1 MSRLF
6 AGAVLAVVLLGSTL
20 LLATPS
26 AKSCSAGC
34 CSRPADCFHPS
45 CCVKH

>member
-6 AGAVLAVVLLGSTL
+6 ASIVLTGLLLGGTL
-20 LLATPS
+20 LLAMQS

-34 CSRPADCFHPS
+34 CGKPADCPQPT
-45 CCVKH
+45 CCVKQ